1 MNNAL
6 GKLWMYTAEL
16 SIPASYE
23 LIDVSKLKEAWQ
35 EKINK
40 VFEEATL
47 TSPLSPAL
55 GGRERPGVR
64 TGKEGSHTEYF
75 GYLLTEMQY
84 LQRTYPN
91 SQW

>member
-6 GKLWMYTAEL
+6 GELWMYTAEL

-23 LIDVSKLKEAWQ
+23 LIDVSKLKKAWQ

-47 TSPLSPAL
+47 TSPLSSSA
-55 GGRERPGVR
+55 GERPGVK

-84 LQRTYPN
+84 LQRAYPN